1 VVTEAPN
8 KSFIP
13 EFDYEKELKRWI
25 HVFEVMN
32 GPEPKIGHTPKNEV
46 WRKNKS
52 ILWHYP
58 AKEKKYEIP
67 MFFVYSL
74 FGKPYILDIAPKASV
89 IENLTNLG
97 YDVYLLD
104 WGSPGYE
111 DKGISLD
118 IYIKDYL
125 RTAVKRAL
133 RHSGAEEISVIG
145 YCLGG
150 TISSIYAAIAEEPIK
165 NLIVATVPIDFS
177 VFVGPDKL
185 SEALKTGVI
194 DVNRFIDVYGVI
206 PSSYVEG
213 MFRSITTP
221 ITFSNYVSLVN
232 RAHDKKFVDKWRR
245 MNKWTTDQVP
255 FAGEAFRQLSI
266 DLFRDNKLV
275 NGELV
280 IAGQNVNLA
289 NITANLLVISSI
301 NDNLIVE
308 EQSKPLMDLVSSEDK
323 TYLRVEAGHVSLAL
337 TGKFAGVLHEWVS
350 ERSKPIQLI
359 ES

>member
-1 VVTEAPN
+1 VVTEAPKKN
-8 KSFIP
+8 FIP
-13 EFDYEKELKRWI
+13 EFVYEKEVKRWN
-25 HVFEVMN
+25 HFFEAIN
-32 GPEPKIGHTPKNEV
+32 GPEPKIGHTPKNEI

-52 ILWHYP
+52 VLWHYP

-74 FGKPYILDIAPKASV
+74 FGKPYILDIAPKTSV

-125 RTAVKRAL
+125 STAVKRAL

-150 TISSIYAAIAEEPIK
+150 TISSIYAAIANEPIK
-165 NLIVATVPIDFS
+165 NLVVATVPIDFS

-185 SEALKTGVI
+185 GEALKTGAI

-206 PSSYVEG
+206 PPLFVEG

-221 ITFSNYVSLVN
+221 VAFSNYASLIN
-232 RAHDKKFVDKWRR
+232 RSYDKRFVDKWRR

-275 NGELV
+275 NGEMV
-280 IAGQNVNLA
+280 ISGQNVNLK

-337 TGKFAGVLHEWVS
+337 TGKFADVLHHWIS
-350 ERSKPIQLI
+350 DRSNPVEQI
-359 ES
+359 